1 MGRDG
6 LDVFIEYVGLY
17 YILLFLI
24 IVLVDRDGYV
34 FLNVIGLFIKSDINN
49 NEKYNNVEVD
59 FDRNRGVF
67 VFFWVFFIYFDYYNI
82 FF

>member
-1 MGRDG
+1 MVRDG

>member
-1 MGRDG
+1 M
-6 LDVFIEYVGLY
+6 
-17 YILLFLI
+17 
-24 IVLVDRDGYV
+24 DRDGYV

>member
-49 NEKYNNVEVD
+49 NEKYNSVEVD

>member
-67 VFFWVFFIYFDYYNI
+67 VFFRVFFIYFDYYNI